1 MPAVQC
7 PIDGCE
13 YTTPDLD
20 PAIVAALL
28 TTHGHSHAQAQPTA
42 AAAVEKVRRPVISA
56 AGTTEDWT
64 YFLTRWSD
72 YTKAT
77 KIKGQDRILQLL
89 ECCDDELRKD
99 ITRNHGGTLTNQ
111 TEDQVLAAI
120 KQLAVRQ
127 ESTMVARVTLHNMYQ
142 DRDESIRA
150 FCARLRGQAGTCN
163 FQTKC
168 SNCQKD
174 TFYTDTMIR
183 DVLIR
188 GIADQD
194 IKLDLL
200 GERNQD
206 MTLEEVIQYVE
217 SKEAGKRSAA
227 RLDITSCNATKFHS
241 NFNSSSKHKKSEY
254 KKEQKSK
261 VQSDNESCSYCGKVG
276 HGSRAPAT
284 ERQLKC
290 PAYGR
295 QCGHCK
301 RDHHLTEMCRSKKKE
316 NPRQDP
322 VTQAAVFDML
332 CGVINEPTKQTVPL
346 NAPLENDSQSN
357 ALEHHVFS
365 EGKWQKQRSQEQPF
379 IQVKVHTSNKD
390 CLELG
395 HRLHSRPHS
404 ITYSALADT
413 GCQSSLTGIY
423 MIKQMGLTDR
433 DLIPVDMTMRSADNK
448 TIPILGAIPLTITA
462 RGKHNHYSTRQLTYV
477 TDKTDKFFLSREACT
492 DLGIISPSF
501 PTAGNSDMTDMHGPQ
516 NKNNPDFDN
525 ACSSCTYDE
534 NNQCQCPRREKPPP
548 PPKLPFPALDENRE
562 RLEKFLLDYYKA
574 STFNTCSLQTLPLME
589 GPPLHLN
596 VDPNAEP
603 VAFHTPI
610 PVPLHWQEQVK
621 AGLDQ
626 DVRLGVL
633 EEVPVGEPVTWCHRM
648 VVCAKKNGKPRRT
661 VDFQPLNKHA
671 TRETHHTPSPFH
683 QARSVPS
690 NKKKTVLDA
699 WNGYHSVPIREQDR
713 HLTTFITPWGRYR
726 YKTTPQG
733 YIASGDGYTRRYDT
747 LVSDIPD
754 KTKCI
759 DDALIWADTLE
770 SNFYRTVEW
779 LDICGRNGIT
789 LNPEKFQ
796 FGKDEVEFAGFEIG
810 LQDVRPA
817 KHLSDAIRNFPTPKS
832 ITDIRSWFGLV
843 NQVAYTFSMAET
855 MQPFRNL
862 LKPNSHFEW
871 TTDLN
876 SAFEKSKAKILHEME
891 EGVKIFT
898 KDKPTCLATDWS
910 KEGIGFWVL
919 QKHCECKT
927 SIPFCCKT
935 GWKTVLVGSR
945 FTHAAESRYA
955 PIEGEAL
962 AVAEAL
968 KKARYFILGCTNLTV
983 VVDHK
988 PLLRIFSDRALSD
1001 IQNPR
1006 LRNLKEKTLTFRFNI
1021 IHRPGVK
1028 HRAPDA
1034 VSRNPT
1040 GKAEK
1045 LILPDDIANI
1055 QISSVPL
1062 HDLCSP
1068 APNNEFVDAIDSY
1081 AFPLFRSPLQSVTWE
1096 KVKVATSSELHSL
1109 TEMIQTGFPDNRK
1122 EIPTELK
1129 EYFQYRDDITTID
1142 GVVTYKDRVVI
1153 PPSLRQDVLN
1163 TLHSAH
1169 QGITSMIS
1177 RAEMSVFWPGITTD
1191 IYNMRASCSNC
1202 NRNAPSNPNAPPE
1215 PLTIP
1220 DYPFQMICADYFHYK
1235 GHNYVVVVDRYSNWP
1250 IVEQSHD
1257 GSKGLVQ
1264 SLRRIFVTFGIPEEL
1279 TSDGGPEFSSHCITH
1294 FLKDWGVRHRVSSVA
1309 YPHSNCRAE
1318 LGVKSMKRLLTDNT
1332 DANGKLDT
1340 DRFQRAVL
1348 QYRNTPDRDTN
1359 LSPAQCI
1366 FGRPIRDFIPIVP
1379 GRFMP
1384 HKTWQ
1389 ETAANREEALRNR
1402 HMKCAE
1408 RLNEHTRSL
1417 PPLIVGDQVR
1427 IQNQIGPQPL
1437 KWDKTG
1443 TVIEVRQHDQYVIRV
1458 DGSRRVTI
1466 RNRKFL
1472 RKYIPYF
1479 EAKHLN
1485 TSHLPNNGSPIP
1497 TPQVLKAGTNRK
1509 VITEPSRQT
1518 LRDTDN
1524 LPTPTTQTEHGQ
1536 DPVSPLTPTL
1546 HSNPDSDT
1554 HIPLPDTP
1562 QPIYQA
1568 SPNPQTVKILDPRQF
1583 NTTPDKSVPVPS
1595 RTFYPSNTPL
1605 RRSGRKTSKPSY
1617 LSDYVTNIRVIGTD

>member
-1 MPAVQC
+1 MPAVRC
-7 PIDGCE
+7 PIPGCE

-28 TTHGHSHAQAQPTA
+28 TTHGSSHTQAQPTT

-56 AGTTEDWT
+56 AGTTEDWS
-64 YFLTRWSD
+64 YFETRWSD

-77 KIKGQDRILQLL
+77 KIKGQDRILHLL
-89 ECCDDELRKD
+89 ECCDDNLRKD
-99 ITRNHGGTLTNQ
+99 LTMNHGGSLTDQ
-111 TEDQVLAAI
+111 TEEQVLAAI

-127 ESTMVARVTLHNMYQ
+127 ESTMVARVTLHNMHQ
-142 DRDESIRA
+142 DRDEPIRA
-150 FCARLRGQAGTCN
+150 FCARLRGQAGTCD
-163 FQTKC
+163 FQTEC
-168 SNCQKD
+168 THCHEN

-188 GIADQD
+188 GISDQD

-227 RLDITSCNATKFHS
+227 RLDFSSCNATNS
-241 NFNSSSKHKKSEY
+241 NHPQKHVHHKKSEY
-254 KKEQKSK
+254 KKEQKAK
-261 VQSDNESCSYCGKVG
+261 FQSDIEKQNQICSYCGKLG
-276 HGSRAPAT
+276 HGLRAPAS
-284 ERQLKC
+284 ERRLTC

-295 QCGHCK
+295 KCGQCK
-301 RDHHLTEMCRSKKKE
+301 RDHHLTEMCRSK
-316 NPRQDP
+316 PRESQGQDS
-322 VTQAAVFDML
+322 VNQAAVFDML
-332 CGVINEPTKQTVPL
+332 CGVTNNNPTH
-346 NAPLENDSQSN
+346 LENDTQN
-357 ALEHHVFS
+357 NGLEHHVFND
-365 EGKWQKQRSQEQPF
+365 GKWQKQRSQEQPY
-379 IQVKVHTSNKD
+379 ITVKVSTSNKD

-395 HRLHSRPHS
+395 HTLHNRSHS

-413 GCQSSLTGIY
+413 GCQSSLTGIS

-462 RGKHNHYSTRQLTYV
+462 RSKHNQFMTKQLTYV

-492 DLGIISPSF
+492 DLGIIPSSF
-501 PTAGNSDMTDMHGPQ
+501 PVAGNSNTTNISHGPQ
-516 NKNNPDFDN
+516 NKVDDKV
-525 ACSSCTYDE
+525 CSSCTFE
-534 NNQCQCPRREKPPP
+534 QNNQCQCPPREKPPP
-548 PPKLPFPALDENRE
+548 PPKLPFPASDENRE
-562 RLEKFLLDYYKA
+562 RLEKFLLDYYKS
-574 STFNTCSLQTLPLME
+574 STFNTCSSQTLPLME

-661 VDFQPLNKHA
+661 VDFQPLNRHA

-690 NKKKTVLDA
+690 NKKKTILDA
-699 WNGYHSVPIREQDR
+699 WNGYHSVPIRKQDR

-747 LVSDIPD
+747 LVSDIPN

-770 SNFYRTVEW
+770 ENFYRTVEW

-789 LNPEKFQ
+789 LNPDKFQ
-796 FGKDEVEFAGFEIG
+796 FGKDEVEFAGFDIG

-843 NQVAYTFSMAET
+843 NQVAYTISMTET
-855 MQPFRNL
+855 MKPFRNL
-862 LKPNSHFEW
+862 LKPNSLFEW
-871 TTDLN
+871 TTDLD
-876 SAFEKSKAKILHEME
+876 SAFEYSKARILQEME
-891 EGVKIFT
+891 EGVKIFS
-898 KDKPTCLATDWS
+898 KDRPTCLATDWS

-919 QKHCECKT
+919 QKHCPCKT

-988 PLLRIFSDRALSD
+988 PLLRIFNDRALND

-1006 LRNLKEKTLTFRFNI
+1006 LRNLKEKTLAFRFNI

-1045 LILPDDIANI
+1045 LVLPDDVANI
-1055 QISSVPL
+1055 QISPVPL
-1062 HDLCSP
+1062 HNLCSP
-1068 APNNEFVDAIDSY
+1068 APYNEFVDAIDNS

-1096 KVKVATSSELHSL
+1096 KVKIATSSEMHAL
-1109 TEMIQTGFPDNRK
+1109 TETIHTGFPDNRQD
-1122 EIPTELK
+1122 IPTELK
-1129 EYFQYRDDITTID
+1129 DYYQFRDDLTTVD
-1142 GVVTYKDRVVI
+1142 GVITYKDRVVV

-1191 IYNMRASCSNC
+1191 IYNMRASCANC

-1220 DYPFQMICADYFHYK
+1220 DYPFQLICADYFYYK
-1235 GHNYVVVVDRYSNWP
+1235 GYNYVVVVDRYSNWP
-1250 IVEQSHD
+1250 IVERSHD
-1257 GSKGLVQ
+1257 GSKGLIQ
-1264 SLRRIFVTFGIPEEL
+1264 TLRRIFVTFGIPEEL
-1279 TSDGGPEFSSHCITH
+1279 TSDGGPEFSSHCLSQ
-1294 FLKDWGVRHRVSSVA
+1294 FLKDWGVRHRISSVA
-1309 YPHSNCRAE
+1309 FPHSNCRAE

-1340 DRFQRAVL
+1340 DKFQRAVL
-1348 QYRNTPDRDTN
+1348 QYRNTPDRDTK

-1366 FGRPIRDFIPIVP
+1366 FGRPIRDFIPIIP

-1408 RLNEHTRSL
+1408 RLIEHTRSL
-1417 PPLIVGDQVR
+1417 PPLVVGDQVR

-1443 TVIEVRQHDQYVIRV
+1443 SVIEVRQHDQYVIRV
-1458 DGSRRVTI
+1458 DGSRRVTV

-1479 EAKHLN
+1479 DAN
-1485 TSHLPNNGSPIP
+1485 PSNGQLPHNGNPYPS
-1497 TPQVLKAGTNRK
+1497 PQVQDTNTHCHRK
-1509 VITEPSRQT
+1509 LATEPSIDLPIDTGKLLTQSKDIVSPT
-1518 LRDTDN
+1518 TPTYDTDN
-1524 LPTPTTQTEHGQ
+1524 
-1536 DPVSPLTPTL
+1536 
-1546 HSNPDSDT
+1546 DSQ
-1554 HIPLPDTP
+1554 IPLPDTS
-1562 QPIYQA
+1562 QPTNLGPP
-1568 SPNPQTVKILDPRQF
+1568 SPPTVRILNPRRLPE
-1583 NTTPDKSVPVPS
+1583 TPDKPVPIHS
-1595 RTFYPSNTPL
+1595 RTIYPSSSTSV
-1605 RRSGRKTSKPSY
+1605 RRSNRKTSKPSY
-1617 LSDYVTNIRVIGTD
+1617 LSDYVTNLRMTGTDKQFIYKL